1 MGIIN
6 DSFMIS
12 NKVGQKLYDD
22 FAKDMPII
30 DYHCHLVPQMIAE
43 DYKFADAYDLFLG
56 GDHYKWRQM
65 RSFGIDEEYI
75 TGSADRYEKWV
86 GFCRVMPYL
95 IGNPVYHWTALE
107 LKRYFGID
115 KPLNE
120 ENAKEIWDKVN
131 EFLKDD
137 SFSAKSLI
145 RKSNVEIICT
155 TDDPSDD
162 LRYHA
167 KLKADGF
174 ETRVL
179 PTFRPDKLSNID
191 KDDFIPYI
199 NANSLSSYDELMN
212 WIDERIAFFHE
223 NGCRLSD
230 HALEYVP
237 FALGNAKAVFDKKV
251 SGETLT
257 TEEVDIFKTAVLQ
270 RCAQNYVK
278 LGWTMQLHIG
288 ALRNNNKRMFEK
300 LGPDT
305 GFDSIND
312 LCIAEKLSAFMGH
325 LDYENSLPKTI
336 LYTLNPKD
344 NYVLGTMLG
353 NFQQGPT
360 ASKIQFGSGWWFNDN
375 RDGMEA
381 QMQALGNLGLLGKF
395 VGMLTDSRSF
405 VSYPRHEYFRRILCN
420 LLGSWVEKGE
430 YPEDYDALEK
440 IVKGISYNNA
450 KEYFGF

>member
-12 NKVGQKLYDD
+12 NKVGQKLFDD

-95 IGNPVYHWTALE
+95 IGNPLYHWTALE

-131 EFLKDD
+131 ELLKDD

-155 TDDPSDD
+155 TDDPADD

-174 ETRVL
+174 ETKVL

-191 KDDFIPYI
+191 KGDFIPYI
-199 NANSLSSYDELMN
+199 NANSLTSYEELMN
-212 WIDERIAFFHE
+212 WIDARIAFFHE

-237 FALGNAKAVFDKKV
+237 FALGDAKAVFDKKV
-251 SGETLT
+251 SGALLT
-257 TEEVDIFKTAVLQ
+257 QEEVDIFKTAVLQ

-325 LDYENSLPKTI
+325 LDYEISLPKTI

-440 IVKGISYNNA
+440 IVRGICYQNA